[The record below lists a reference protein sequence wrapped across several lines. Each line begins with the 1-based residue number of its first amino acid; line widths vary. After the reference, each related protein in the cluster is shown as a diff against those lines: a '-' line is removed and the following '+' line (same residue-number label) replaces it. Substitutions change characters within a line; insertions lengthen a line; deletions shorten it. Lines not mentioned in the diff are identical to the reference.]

1 MAGHEARSLSQ
12 QGKRHAEHPFEDR
25 HRCLGRNPGIA
36 RIRPANSVVMIALT
50 GSPAT
55 LAFVARTDVIGADA
69 AADYSTALEQ
79 AAATSVIW
87 VVIGTG
93 PVTVAGLDQIEAA
106 QRELD
111 SMGIRSIRTLVAE
124 SKSERSGSTPPA
136 RRLTS
141 NACSAS
147 HANSRSVAGSL
158 RPLGRA
164 SPPRPCWPA
173 GSGTPPKALSEMS
186 SPSGTPQPRAFSA
199 ARAALNPPIPWTP
212 PPGGV
217 ADEQR

>member
-1 MAGHEARSLSQ
+1 MQNIRLRTATDVLAAIPAL
-12 QGKRHAEHPFEDR
+12 
-25 HRCLGRNPGIA
+25 LGFV
-36 RIRPANSVVMIALT
+36 PANSVVMIALP

-93 PVTVAGLDQIEAA
+93 PVTAAGLDQIEAA

-111 SMGIRSIRTLVAE
+111 NMGIHSIRTL
-124 SKSERSGSTPPA
+124 SRNPSRSERGSSTPTA
-136 RRLTS
+136 RCLTS

-147 HANSRSVAGSL
+147 HALAALSRVRFGHWAGYL
-158 RPLGRA
+158 RFVRVCRLGQGLLR
-164 SPPRPCWPA
+164 RR
-173 GSGTPPKALSEMS
+173 LSEMS
-186 SPSGTPQPRAFSA
+186 SPSGTPQPRDFCA

-217 ADEQR
+217 ADEQRYTPGAPVA